1 MIESLGD
8 LLRSR
13 SWERALFTTYSLS
26 LTFFESVILR
36 ELRQKA
42 CREIWIAADAQ
53 GYQSSLMERRSHGV
67 GQEYHLVPVAL
78 PHGVFHPKCCYL
90 QSSEGDLLVVGSGNL
105 TFGGYGRNLEVL
117 DVVTPVSEP
126 QCFREFGRFLNA
138 LKLRTDIRCPDNRW
152 MDIFADRAFES
163 AGSVTQGSIPTFP
176 RLVHSVNKPVIE
188 QLAEIIGDD
197 VERITI
203 LSPYY
208 DNDGEAVRRL
218 IERFQPHAVSIGIPP
233 APYLSGFPFPAA
245 SAWDLC
251 PSAVRIGDEEEKRPI
266 HAKWMELKT
275 PKGMFVVTGSVNCTR
290 QALLTV
296 NNTEVAIARYDAAG
310 ELGADWTSVPV
321 PAAICLQDYQAP
333 GLGSRCLV
341 YAELN
346 SSGQLDGQILASAE
360 IGGLWTGSL
369 QKPDGTSL
377 DFTTSVSV
385 AGGFSVVIPDIETF
399 AFSQALQMAM
409 QFGALFARGWVQ
421 NTEIL
426 AMPRLKR
433 LGISSL
439 LRLINREETED
450 DDIALLDYL
459 ALHAAEHLTTFKG
472 AIRSAPK
479 ESSTHD
485 AMTVHLEDLSPIEAS
500 ALSSTADLALGG
512 SAQSALDRVFA
523 QLRRRFLGNPGTGE
537 KSGRAVMNA
546 ENDTE
551 GEDAEAAGEEARVQ
565 ARLQTALNY
574 FDANIRG
581 LIDSK
586 VVKDSARNALYSL
599 WLEVMLHMILRRQGD
614 RSGALAFLK
623 LWFRRATEDCHFA
636 QTVDSLEQHVVTSA
650 AVLGYMNG
658 TSACLERI
666 HEALEAFWSGSVP
679 SPRAQN
685 SLLKGSRIGFGS
697 LLLDFAPD
705 ALELTIDE
713 IVQTR
718 TRRLELAEV
727 LHAYQLRL
735 PLSPSAPA
743 FAGPLG
749 IALYKQLLRG
759 PGKARVKATKGKGG
773 SCPNCFCS
781 SCSAV
786 ASDLRSLR
794 LAVCTSCNWMLVRT
808 EP

>member
-1 MIESLGD
+1 M
-8 LLRSR
+8 
-13 SWERALFTTYSLS
+13 
-26 LTFFESVILR
+26 R

-42 CREIWIAADAQ
+42 CREIWIAADVQ

-90 QSSEGDLLVVGSGNL
+90 QSNEGDLLVVGSGNL

-117 DVVTPVSEP
+117 DVVTPESEP

-138 LKLRTDIRCPDNRW
+138 LKLRKDIRCPDNRW
-152 MDIFADRAFES
+152 MDIFADRAFKS
-163 AGSVTQGSIPTFP
+163 AGNLAEGSVPTFP
-176 RLVHSVNKPVIE
+176 RLLHSVNRPVIE
-188 QLAEIIGDD
+188 QLAELIGGE
-197 VERITI
+197 VGQITV

-218 IERFQPHAVSIGIPP
+218 IERFQPHAIRIGLPP
-233 APYLSGFPFPAA
+233 APYLSSFPFPAA

-251 PSAVRIGDEEEKRPI
+251 PSAVRVGDEEERRSV

-275 PKGMFVVTGSVNCTR
+275 PAGMFIVTGSVNCTK

-296 NNTEVAIARYDAAG
+296 NNTEVAIARHDAAG
-310 ELGADWTSVPV
+310 ELGADWTKVPV
-321 PAAICLQDYQAP
+321 PVAICLQDYQAP

-346 SSGQLDGQILASAE
+346 SSGELDGQIISSTG

-377 DFTTSVSV
+377 EFTTSVSPV
-385 AGGFSVVIPDIETF
+385 GKFSVALPDIETF
-399 AFSQALQMAM
+399 AFSQGLQIVMHY
-409 QFGALFARGWVQ
+409 GELFARGWVQ
-421 NTEIL
+421 NNEIL

-459 ALHAAEHLTTFKG
+459 ALHATDHLATFKG
-472 AIRSAPK
+472 AIRSVPK
-479 ESSTHD
+479 ESSRND
-485 AMTVHLEDLSPIEAS
+485 EMTVHLENLSPIEAS
-500 ALSSTADLALGG
+500 AFSSTLDMSIGG
-512 SAQSALDRVFA
+512 SAQSALERVFA
-523 QLRRRFLGNPGTGE
+523 QLRRRFLGSSTGE
-537 KSGRAVMNA
+537 RSERAVMNS

-551 GEDAEAAGEEARVQ
+551 GEDSETANEEARVR
-565 ARLQTALNY
+565 AKLQTALEY
-574 FDANIRG
+574 FDVNIRG
-581 LIDSK
+581 LIDAK
-586 VVKDSARNALYSL
+586 EVKDSTRNALYTL

-623 LWFRRATEDCHFA
+623 IWFRRATEDCHLA
-636 QTVDSLEQHVVTSA
+636 ENVDSLEQHVVTSA
-650 AVLGYMNG
+650 AVLGYVDG
-658 TSACLERI
+658 TSACLERM
-666 HEALEAFWSGSVP
+666 HEALEAFWSGSVL
-679 SPRAQN
+679 SARAQN
-685 SLLKGSRIGFGS
+685 SLLKGSQIGFGS
-697 LLLDFAPD
+697 LLLDFEPE
-705 ALELTIDE
+705 ALELILDKV
-713 IVQTR
+713 IRTR
-718 TRRLELAEV
+718 TRRLELAEA
-727 LHAYQLRL
+727 LHAYRHKL
-735 PLSPSAPA
+735 PLSRSAPA

-749 IALYKQLLRG
+749 AALYQQLLRG
-759 PGKARVKATKGKGG
+759 AGKARVKVVKGKSG
-773 SCPNCFCS
+773 SCPYCFCS
-781 SCSAV
+781 FCSTV

-794 LAVCTSCNWMLVRT
+794 LAVCTSCNWTVVRT